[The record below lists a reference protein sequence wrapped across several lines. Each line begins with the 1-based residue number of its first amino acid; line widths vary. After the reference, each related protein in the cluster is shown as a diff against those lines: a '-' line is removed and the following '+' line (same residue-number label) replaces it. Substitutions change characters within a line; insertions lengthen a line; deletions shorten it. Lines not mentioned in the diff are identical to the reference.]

1 MLTSVAPGAA
11 VGSTATD
18 PLVGRDLL
26 GTYRLV
32 EPLGKGGMA
41 TVYRGR
47 HLLTD
52 QEVAVKILA
61 PELAAQSEVKA
72 RFIDEA
78 RTLARL
84 EHPNIVTL
92 YNLLEADGHLYLVM
106 QLAEGEALDG
116 LITRHGRLPCNDVV
130 AIGIETLYALD
141 YAHERGVVH
150 RDIKPSNIVIRA
162 DGAVKVMD
170 FGIAKIVGS
179 TKLTQ
184 TGQTMGTVRY
194 MAPEQV
200 RGKPVD
206 HRCDLYALGVTLYE
220 ACTGQPPFDGDTH
233 FEIMRKQL
241 VEQPRPISELASVPP
256 EFEAALARALQK
268 RAEDRFASAR
278 EFVQALKAVPLGR
291 PSQRVTS
298 SAAIPAFAAPNAT
311 AIAPLLGQRRRPARD
326 LRQVL
331 IALGLIAAS
340 IAATLWAWLSDPPPR
355 PPAARLAGSPG
366 STQVIWP
373 PVHPV
378 ARSLRWL
385 VDQRVGDLHVLSQT
399 PVDLMALESLCTR
412 AYRAYVVMLRR
423 EGIDLPVP
431 RRPLHLAIVPPSV
444 LASQR
449 DWSSPRYEAPTS
461 TLYVSTERADYQRSD
476 LPHGLALHYCA
487 FMSQLSNERCLEL
500 AEGFEREVQGAT
512 R

>member
-1 MLTSVAPGAA
+1 MNPPVLVGDAVGPSVA
-11 VGSTATD
+11 D

-52 QEVAVKILA
+52 QEVAIKILS
-61 PELAAQSEVKA
+61 PELATQSDVKA

-92 YNLLEADGHLYLVM
+92 YNFLEAEGHLYLVM
-106 QLAEGEALDG
+106 QIAEGEALDA
-116 LITRHGRLPCNDVV
+116 LIGRQGRLPCNDVV
-130 AIGIETLYALD
+130 AIGIETLFALE

-150 RDIKPSNIVIRA
+150 RDIKPSNIVIRG

-220 ACTGQPPFDGDTH
+220 ACSGQPPFDGDTH

-241 VEQPRPISELASVPP
+241 VDAPRPLSELAAVPP
-256 EFEAALARALQK
+256 ELEQTLARAMEK
-268 RAEDRFASAR
+268 RAEDRFANAR
-278 EFVQALKAVPLGR
+278 EYIRALKAVPVGP
-291 PSQRVTS
+291 PSGRVTS
-298 SAAIPAFAAPNAT
+298 SAGVAVFEGPAT
-311 AIAPLLGQRRRPARD
+311 IAVASARRRRPSAGRD
-326 LRQVL
+326 LRQVMIALAL
-331 IALGLIAAS
+331 IALSVGAI
-340 IAATLWAWLSDPPPR
+340 LWGVLSDPPAR
-355 PPAARLAGSPG
+355 APARHGAPARSAAS
-366 STQVIWP
+366 VVWP
-373 PVHPV
+373 PLHAV
-378 ARSLRWL
+378 ARGLRWS
-385 VDQRVGDLHVLSQT
+385 VDERKGDLHLLAQA
-399 PVDLMALESLCTR
+399 PVDVAALEALCSG
-412 AYRAYVVMLRR
+412 AHRAYVAFLRR

-431 RRPLHLAIVPPSV
+431 RRPLHLV
-444 LASQR
+444 LLPRALFAAHQS
-449 DWSSPRYEAPTS
+449 WSSPRYEAMSS
-461 TLYVSTERADYQRSD
+461 TLYISTARPDFQRSD

-487 FMSQLSNERCLEL
+487 VLAQLSNERCLEL
-500 AEGFEREVQGAT
+500 AEGFEREVQRAG